1 MTDLNTL
8 TKVELEE
15 LGREHGVELDRR
27 LSKKK
32 LVEQLTDVLSDAPV
46 DSLDKDELEIR
57 ARESG
62 VELDK
67 RLKKETLVQQLKEVE
82 AEPAGQLLTERT
94 KPQSYV
100 GKLFADAN
108 GEVLKF
114 ATAQAAKSSARR
126 YDGKTIAEK
135 DYFVVRKY

>member
-1 MTDLNTL
+1 M
-8 TKVELEE
+8 
-15 LGREHGVELDRR
+15 ELDRR
-27 LSKKK
+27 LTKKK
-32 LVEQLTDVLSDAPV
+32 LVEQLEELAAEEKARVAPILKAEAEAKAPV
-46 DSLDKDELEIR
+46 L
-57 ARESG
+57 
-62 VELDK
+62 
-67 RLKKETLVQQLKEVE
+67 TEVE
-82 AEPAGQLLTERT
+82 SATTDLNTLLYERT
-94 KPQSYV
+94 KPKSYV

>member
-1 MTDLNTL
+1 MSLLDL
-8 TKVELEE
+8 TKLELEA
-15 LGREHGVELDRR
+15 LGRDHYGVELDRR
-27 LSKKK
+27 LTKKK
-32 LVEQLTDVLSDAPV
+32 LVEQLKELAAEEKARVAPILKAEAEAKAPV
-46 DSLDKDELEIR
+46 L
-57 ARESG
+57 
-62 VELDK
+62 
-67 RLKKETLVQQLKEVE
+67 TEVE
-82 AEPAGQLLTERT
+82 SATTDLNTLLYERT
-94 KPQSYV
+94 KPESYV

>member
-1 MTDLNTL
+1 MSLLDL
-8 TKVELEE
+8 TKLELEA
-15 LGREHGVELDRR
+15 LGRDHYGVELDRR
-27 LSKKK
+27 LTKKK
-32 LVEQLTDVLSDAPV
+32 LVEQLEELAAEEKARVAPILKAEAEAKAPV
-46 DSLDKDELEIR
+46 L
-57 ARESG
+57 
-62 VELDK
+62 
-67 RLKKETLVQQLKEVE
+67 TEVE
-82 AEPAGQLLTERT
+82 SATTDLNTLLYERT
-94 KPQSYV
+94 KPESYV

>member
-32 LVEQLTDVLSDAPV
+32 LVEQLTDVISDAPV

-94 KPQSYV
+94 KPVKYV
-100 GKLFADAN
+100 DRLFADAN

-114 ATAQAAKSSARR
+114 ATRSAAKSSGNR
-126 YDGKTIAEK
+126 YDGKTIAK
-135 DYFVVRKY
+135 DGYFVVRKY

>member
-1 MTDLNTL
+1 MSLLDL
-8 TKVELEE
+8 TKLELEA
-15 LGREHGVELDRR
+15 LGRDHYGVELDRR
-27 LSKKK
+27 LTKKK
-32 LVEQLTDVLSDAPV
+32 LVEQLEELAAEEKARVAPILKAEAEAKAPV
-46 DSLDKDELEIR
+46 L
-57 ARESG
+57 
-62 VELDK
+62 
-67 RLKKETLVQQLKEVE
+67 TEVE
-82 AEPAGQLLTERT
+82 SATTDLNTLLYERT
-94 KPQSYV
+94 KPKSYV